1 MLAATNQDLVKLTA
15 EGRFRKDL
23 YYRLSVVSIRVP
35 PLRERLEDV
44 AELAHFF
51 LFRFDRELNLDL
63 RGFAPEALEVLQSYS
78 WPGNVRELQGVVK
91 QAMLNASGHLL
102 LVEFLPEHLLGTP
115 RRPDDSAVGG
125 GGRRG
130 RIRRLR
136 FGRVHRVPTAT
147 AAGRLYEEVIG
158 AVERI
163 LLTRVL
169 RHTHGHQI
177 QASELLGISRGTLR
191 HRMRTLGMT
200 MGRTLVED
208 EPASQGVGGVRGRW
222 GRAAGMAG

>member
-1 MLAATNQDLVKLTA
+1 MSL
-15 EGRFRKDL
+15 
-23 YYRLSVVSIRVP
+23 RVP

-44 AELAHFF
+44 SELAHFF

-63 RGFAPEALEVLQSYS
+63 RGFAPEALEVLQSYA

-91 QAMLNASGHLL
+91 QAMLNASGRLV

-115 RRPDDSAVGG
+115 AHETPIHPEVEAAAFDLSAF
-125 GGRRG
+125 
-130 RIRRLR
+130 IESLL
-136 FGRVHRVPTAT
+136 PT
-147 AAGRLYEEVIG
+147 AAGRLYGQVIG

-163 LLTRVL
+163 LLARVL
-169 RHTHGHQI
+169 RYTHGHQV

-208 EPASQGVGGVRGRW
+208 ESTSPESPG
-222 GRAAGMAG
+222 

>member
-1 MLAATNQDLVKLTA
+1 
-15 EGRFRKDL
+15 
-23 YYRLSVVSIRVP
+23 VP

-44 AELAHFF
+44 SELVHFF

-63 RGFAPEALEVLQSYS
+63 RGFAPEALEVLQSYA

-91 QAMLNASGHLL
+91 QAMLNASGR
-102 LVEFLPEHLLGTP
+102 LVLAEFLPEHLLAATHPAASAAG
-115 RRPDDSAVGG
+115 PDGG
-125 GGRRG
+125 VAEAEAAAFDLAAF
-130 RIRRLR
+130 IESRL
-136 FGRVHRVPTAT
+136 PT
-147 AAGRLYEEVIG
+147 AAGSLYAEVIG

-163 LLTRVL
+163 LLARVL

-200 MGRTLVED
+200 MGRTVVED
-208 EPASQGVGGVRGRW
+208 EPGAP
-222 GRAAGMAG
+222 AGPD